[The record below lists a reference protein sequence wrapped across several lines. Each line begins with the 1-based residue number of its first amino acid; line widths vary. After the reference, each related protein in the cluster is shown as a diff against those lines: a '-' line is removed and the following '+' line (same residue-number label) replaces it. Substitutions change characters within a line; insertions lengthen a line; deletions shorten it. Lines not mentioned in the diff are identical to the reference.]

1 MARGRVVPAL
11 RVAHQL
17 CDRSERLRTARPGS
31 SARDR
36 ARGARCVGLA
46 EPAPNWSAARCLSE
60 QVAERLAGVSA
71 PWCIAAGWAL
81 DLFRGRQSRPHG
93 DLEIAVPS
101 AGFTEI
107 RERFPEYAFDAVGS
121 GRVWANA
128 DAEVLAAT
136 HRTWLRDPVS
146 GQFLF
151 DVFREPHDGGTWICR
166 RDESLRLPYDA
177 IVERTAEGIPYLVPE
192 LVLLFKAKAA
202 RPKDQADFDGA
213 LPQLSQA
220 TQALAWATYLPPSR
234 T

>member
-1 MARGRVVPAL
+1 MTDSVPPGGAVLGAGELDARWKDAW
-11 RVAHQL
+11 
-17 CDRSERLRTARPGS
+17 RP
-31 SARDR
+31 
-36 ARGARCVGLA
+36 
-46 EPAPNWSAARCLSE
+46 E

-71 PWCIAAGWAL
+71 PWCVAAGWAL

-107 RERFPEYAFDAVGS
+107 RERFPEYVFDAVGS
-121 GRVWANA
+121 GRVWASA

-136 HRTWLRDPVS
+136 HQTWLRDPVS

-177 IVERTAEGIPYLVPE
+177 IIERTAEGIPYLVPE

-213 LPQLSQA
+213 LPQLSQ
-220 TQALAWATYLPPSR
+220 TRRDVLTGWLTRVHPGHPWLEKLAR
-234 T
+234 G